1 MLDTKWYSIKDFY
14 TFKNNKCQHRK
25 DPPRQWVRL
34 DCVYK
39 IKIGDNVVHV
49 GKSNT
54 CRKHGPAEKVR
65 KAVVQLLGIEQYNP
79 SVSSTKLWR
88 KIRLQHRPNSSNIKI
103 GVIETKNV
111 DRVYAQESK
120 TAD

>member
-1 MLDTKWYSIKDFY
+1 MNTEWHSITDFY
-14 TFKNNKCQHRK
+14 TFKNNQCRHRK
-25 DPPRQWVRL
+25 DPPRPWVRL
-34 DCVYK
+34 SCVYK
-39 IKIGDNVVHV
+39 IKINNKIVHV

-54 CRKHGPAEKVR
+54 CKKHGPAEKVR
-65 KAVVQLLGIEQYNP
+65 KAIVQLLGIETYNP
-79 SVSSTKLWR
+79 SVSSTKLWT

-103 GVIETKNV
+103 GVIETNNV

>member
-1 MLDTKWYSIKDFY
+1 MKTEWHPITDFY
-14 TFKNNKCQHRK
+14 TFKNNQCRHRK

-34 DCVYK
+34 SCVYK
-39 IKIGDNVVHV
+39 IKIKDTVVHI

-65 KAVVQLLGIEQYNP
+65 KAIVQLLGIEQYNP
-79 SVSSTKLWR
+79 SVASTKLWT
-88 KIRLQHRPNSSNIKI
+88 KIRLQHRPNSSNIRI

-120 TAD
+120 TAN